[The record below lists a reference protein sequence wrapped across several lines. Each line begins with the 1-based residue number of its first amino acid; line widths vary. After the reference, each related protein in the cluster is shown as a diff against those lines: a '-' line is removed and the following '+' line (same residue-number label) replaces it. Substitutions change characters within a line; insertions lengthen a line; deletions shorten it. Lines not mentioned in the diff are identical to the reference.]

1 MIRSLA
7 QGTTYLATLVLG
19 WAFVVLG
26 LIMVV
31 TPGPGLL
38 ALAAGTA
45 LLSRHHHW
53 VARLRTRMLHRLRPG
68 SLPDTRS
75 ARDTRPGPARGA
87 ALDSDAA

>member
-7 QGTTYLATLVLG
+7 QGTAYLATLVLG
-19 WAFVVLG
+19 WAFVVVG
-26 LIMVV
+26 LVMLV

-53 VARLRTRMLHRLRPG
+53 VARLRSRTLERLRPG
-68 SLPDTRS
+68 TMP
-75 ARDTRPGPARGA
+75 ATRPDRSTAAGPAV
-87 ALDSDAA
+87 LDSDAA

>member
-26 LIMVV
+26 LVMLV
-31 TPGPGLL
+31 TPVPGLL

-53 VARLRTRMLHRLRPG
+53 VARLRTTALERLRPG
-68 SLPDTRS
+68 SLPDARS
-75 ARDTRPGPARGA
+75 VGDARTSPTSPVV
-87 ALDSDAA
+87 LDSDAA